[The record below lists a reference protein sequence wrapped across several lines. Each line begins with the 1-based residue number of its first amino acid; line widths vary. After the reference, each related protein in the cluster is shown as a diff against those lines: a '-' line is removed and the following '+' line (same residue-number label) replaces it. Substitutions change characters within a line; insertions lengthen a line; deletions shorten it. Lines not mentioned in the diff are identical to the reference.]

1 MHSRIF
7 NLSDTRYTDES
18 AYEMLRQV
26 CTLADYTVERD
37 DDGMN
42 DDLDWLAQA
51 TDMTIEANE
60 LVMTKEYAIEYWD
73 NIFNRVRDLIDEE
86 GINLDTKWSIANL
99 LEAKDGFMVIYDGYM
114 QTLDSFLR
122 SIAKGYLKEGKYTVS
137 QTFDY
142 HF

>member
-1 MHSRIF
+1 MHSRVF
-7 NLSDTRYTDES
+7 NLSDTHYNDEE
-18 AYEMLRQV
+18 AFEMLSHV

-42 DDLDWLAQA
+42 DDLDWLAKA
-51 TDMTIEANE
+51 TDMTVEANE
-60 LVMTKEYAIEYWD
+60 LVITKEHAIAYWD
-73 NIFNRVRDLIDEE
+73 NIFNEVRKVIDEE

-99 LEAKDGFMVIYDGYM
+99 LEAKDGFMVIYDGYV
-114 QTLDSFLR
+114 QTMDSFLR
-122 SIAKGYLKEGKYTVS
+122 SVAKGYQDEGRYTVS

>member
-1 MHSRIF
+1 MHSRIY
-7 NLSDTRYTDES
+7 NLSNTHYNDEET
-18 AYEMLRQV
+18 YEMLRQV
-26 CTLADYTVERD
+26 CTLADYAVERD

-42 DDLDWLAQA
+42 DDLDWLAKA

-60 LVMTKEYAIEYWD
+60 LVITKEHAIEYWD
-73 NIFNRVRDLIDEE
+73 NIFNKVRDLIDEE

-99 LEAKDGFMVIYDGYM
+99 LEAKDGFMVIYDGYI

-122 SIAKGYLKEGKYTVS
+122 SVAKGYQDEGKYTVL